1 MAGLDP
7 LPPMILA
14 RWTDAHSYSEWTDPE
29 EVDDEPLIVTSV
41 GFRLDLKPGH
51 LCLAQTLD
59 PDGRLDS
66 MICIPLG
73 MVIETASINVG
84 GTSVVS

>member
-14 RWTDAHSYSEWTDPE
+14 RWTDAHSYSIWTDPGD
-29 EVDDEPLIVTSV
+29 VDDEALVVTSI
-41 GFRLDLKPGH
+41 GFRLDLKAGH

-59 PDGRLDS
+59 PEGTLDS

-73 MVIETASINVG
+73 MVIETASINLG